1 MTPSILFE
9 FHLIHLKIS
18 YKCLVKIIRFLFLIL
33 KVILRYCLFN
43 ELCFITK
50 SDSTI
55 VNVGPLFTSGI
66 LLPEKYLLLVASYF
80 NYKVIVYVF

>member
-1 MTPSILFE
+1 MPLDIVTN
-9 FHLIHLKIS
+9 LINL
-18 YKCLVKIIRFLFLIL
+18 
-33 KVILRYCLFN
+33 
-43 ELCFITK
+43 FITK

-66 LLPEKYLLLVASYF
+66 FLPEKYLLLVASYF